1 MYRTA
6 CFQVVSTRQRLLFN
20 VCTGEEKDNKPVG
33 RVYKSLSNYYFVG
46 IHPVS
51 SHLTDT
57 GKELGAKSYES
68 FEPDILLYDGDMAV
82 R

>member
-1 MYRTA
+1 M
-6 CFQVVSTRQRLLFN
+6 LFN

-51 SHLTDT
+51 SHLTDI

-68 FEPDILLYDGDMAV
+68 FEPDILLYDGDTIFLGSTV
-82 R
+82 I